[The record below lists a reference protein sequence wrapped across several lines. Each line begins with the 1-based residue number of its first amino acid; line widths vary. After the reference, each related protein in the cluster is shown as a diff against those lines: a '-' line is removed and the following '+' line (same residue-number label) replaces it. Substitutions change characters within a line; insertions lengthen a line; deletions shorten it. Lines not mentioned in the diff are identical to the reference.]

1 MRIFLL
7 LLFLVF
13 SIEVN
18 SKRID
23 NDSIVKHCCYDDY
36 MVSFKTYYIQD
47 SVQTNEL
54 LMQNPTV
61 VRQTLSI
68 FIDKEFVKN
77 IVISNR
83 QINVCAKDNS
93 ELVISQIPILDLS
106 IVKGTQSYYLFLYGA
121 LNCCGT
127 GCPEYFGIYDL
138 QGNKITE
145 FISTEHNDKYRRFNK
160 FVGKNK
166 IDLDKSLSKVS
177 ILDEL
182 IREK

>member
-1 MRIFLL
+1 M
-7 LLFLVF
+7 LFLVF
-13 SIEVN
+13 SIEVS

-54 LMQNPTV
+54 LLQNPTV

-93 ELVISQIPILDLS
+93 ILDLS

-121 LNCCGT
+121 LSCCGT

-138 QGNKITE
+138 QGNIITE
-145 FISTEHNDKYRRFNK
+145 FISTEHNDKYKRFNK